1 MSLTFKILSAVLQY
15 PSAELQAAVPAM
27 QPALADQALLSP
39 AQRASLEP
47 LFALLRGS
55 DLLDMQEA
63 YTDLFDRGRAHSL
76 YLFEHVHGESRDR
89 GQAMVDLRNRYLAAG
104 LEPVSNELPDFL
116 PQFLEYCSVL
126 PHAEALD
133 RLAEPGLV
141 LAALADR
148 LAKRGSPYAAVL
160 IALCDLA
167 RIDRGIDA
175 ESAIAPAD
183 DPDDLEA
190 LDAAWE
196 AEEVRFSNAP
206 DPQAGG
212 GECPQAAALV
222 NRFAV
227 PAASPGGALARSI

>member
-15 PSAELQAAVPAM
+15 PSIELQAAMPLM
-27 QPALADQALLSP
+27 QPALADEALLSP
-39 AQRASLEP
+39 AQRASFDP
-47 LFALLRGS
+47 LFALLGGS
-55 DLLDMQEA
+55 DLLEIQEA
-63 YTDLFDRGRAHSL
+63 YIDLFDRGRAHSL

-89 GQAMVDLRNRYLAAG
+89 GQAMVDLRERYLAAG

-126 PHAEALD
+126 PHAAALD
-133 RLAEPGLV
+133 RLAESGLV

-160 IALCDLA
+160 IALCDMA

-196 AEEVRFSNAP
+196 AEEVRFAAAP
-206 DPQAGG
+206 DPQASAG
-212 GECPQAAALV
+212 CPQAAALV

-227 PAASPGGALARSI
+227 PTASPAAADARSI